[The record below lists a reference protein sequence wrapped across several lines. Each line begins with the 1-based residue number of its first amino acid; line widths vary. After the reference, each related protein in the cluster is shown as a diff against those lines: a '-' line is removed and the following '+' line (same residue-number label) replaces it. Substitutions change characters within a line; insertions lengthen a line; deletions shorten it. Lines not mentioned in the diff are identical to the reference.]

1 MKVIDAHVHTWTR
14 DILSER
20 DLEARRI
27 AAQRTGAEP
36 VLDSPASALLKAM
49 NSAGVHRAVILPIDS
64 GFMQKMPLT
73 LEQKT
78 DWHVNE
84 IAGQPELVTF
94 VGIDPRR
101 GEEGLREFRR
111 AVTER
116 GCRGLKLY
124 PPNGFYPDDERFY
137 PYYELA
143 RELAVP
149 IVIHQGLTPRFKYVK
164 YARPVFVDRVAVD
177 FPDLNIILAHVGM
190 PWVDET
196 LMVAMKN
203 PNIYVDLSGWQF
215 YAASLPIRVYQ
226 MLAQAK
232 IARVFPNRMLWGSDF
247 PLFEHIMPL
256 DRWVSFFSTL
266 RVPQQLVD
274 MGYPQVTQEEIE
286 RVMWK
291 NSARLL
297 FGESA
302 T

>member
-1 MKVIDAHVHTWTR
+1 MRVIDAHVHTWTR

-20 DLEARRI
+20 DIEARRI
-27 AAQRTGAEP
+27 ATQRTGAEP
-36 VLDSPASALLKAM
+36 VLDSPASRLLNAM
-49 NSAGVHRAVILPIDS
+49 HRAGVHQAVILPIDS
-64 GFMQKMPLT
+64 GLMQKMPLT

-78 DWHVNE
+78 DWHVKE
-84 IAGQPELVTF
+84 IEGHPELVTL

-111 AVTER
+111 AVTMR

-149 IVIHQGLTPRFKYVK
+149 IVIHQGFSPRFKYVK
-164 YARPVFVDRVAVD
+164 YARPVFVDKVAVD
-177 FPDLNIILAHVGM
+177 FPDLNIILAHVGT
-190 PWVDET
+190 PWVEET

-203 PNIYVDLSGWQF
+203 PNVHVDVSGWQLH
-215 YAASLPIRVYQ
+215 AASVPTRLYQ
-226 MLAQAK
+226 MVAEAK
-232 IARVFPNRMLWGSDF
+232 ILRVFPDRMLWGSDF

-256 DRWVSFFSTL
+256 DKWVMLFSNL
-266 RVPQQLVD
+266 KIPQHLLD
-274 MGYPQVTQEEIE
+274 MGYPQVTQDEIE

-291 NSARLL
+291 NAARLL
-297 FGESA
+297 FGESV
-302 T
+302 